1 MKSIKDMTNAE
12 LAAFIESH
20 LLGKRIYLV
29 LSGGT
34 CVSIYSSNK
43 YVSMDLDLVN
53 VRFAKRQAI
62 RSAMHEIRF
71 REEGRH
77 FRHPDTELLI
87 EFPPGPLAVGEEPV
101 QKVDEHELPTGT
113 LRIISPTDCVK
124 DRLAAYYHWNDLQC
138 LEQASLVAEAN
149 VIDLKE
155 IERWSKVEGKLGAFK
170 RIRTRFVRRE
180 IEPSVPPDCR

>member
-20 LLGKRIYLV
+20 LLKKGIYVV
-29 LSGGT
+29 LSGGA

-53 VRFAKRQAI
+53 VRFAKRQDI
-62 RSAMHEIRF
+62 RSAIQEIGF
-71 REEGRH
+71 QEEGRH

-87 EFPPGPLAVGEEPV
+87 EFPPGPLAVGEEPIK
-101 QKVDEHELPTGT
+101 KVDEHKLPTGI

-124 DRLAAYYHWNDLQC
+124 DRLAGYYHWNDLQC
-138 LEQASLVAEAN
+138 LEQASLVAEAIN
-149 VIDLKE
+149 IDLEE
-155 IERWSKVEGKLGAFK
+155 IERWSKVEGKLGEFK

-180 IEPSVPPDCR
+180 T

>member
-20 LLGKRIYLV
+20 LLGKGIYVV
-29 LSGGT
+29 LSGGA

-53 VRFAKRQAI
+53 ARFAKKQAI
-62 RSAMHEIRF
+62 RSAIQEIGF
-71 REEGRH
+71 HEEGRH
-77 FRHPDTELLI
+77 FRHADTELLI
-87 EFPPGPLAVGEEPV
+87 EFPPGPLAVGEEAV
-101 QKVDEHELPTGT
+101 KKVDEHKLSTGI

-124 DRLAAYYHWNDLQC
+124 DRLAGYYHWNDLQC
-138 LEQASLVAEAN
+138 LEQASLVAEAIE
-149 VIDLKE
+149 IDLKE
-155 IERWSKVEGKLGAFK
+155 IERWSRVEGKLGEFK

-180 IEPSVPPDCR
+180 K

>member
-1 MKSIKDMTNAE
+1 MKSIKDMAKAE

-20 LLGKRIYLV
+20 LLKRGIYVV
-29 LSGGT
+29 LSGGA

-53 VRFAKRQAI
+53 VRFAKRQNI
-62 RSAMHEIRF
+62 RSAIQEIGF
-71 REEGRH
+71 QEEGRH

-87 EFPPGPLAVGEEPV
+87 EFPPGPLAVGKEPV
-101 QKVDEHELPTGT
+101 KKEGEHELPTGI

-138 LEQASLVAEAN
+138 LEQASLVAEAHA
-149 VIDLKE
+149 IGME
-155 IERWSKVEGKLGAFK
+155 AIE
-170 RIRTRFVRRE
+170 
-180 IEPSVPPDCR
+180 